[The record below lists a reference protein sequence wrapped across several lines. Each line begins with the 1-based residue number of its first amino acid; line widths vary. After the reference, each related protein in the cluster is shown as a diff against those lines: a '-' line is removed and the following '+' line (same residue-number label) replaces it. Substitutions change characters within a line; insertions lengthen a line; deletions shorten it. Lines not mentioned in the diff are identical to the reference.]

1 MIDVS
6 QWRASIGLWSH
17 CQAASSSSRPAAN
30 SHQCHTFKGIVD
42 SKSYSITS
50 IEKAAKLPVAAP
62 IIALLLLFISFPL
75 HMMKLNAIF
84 PTGMLV
90 SRSYARLGIYHC
102 ECMPH

>member
-17 CQAASSSSRPAAN
+17 CQAASSSSRPATN
-30 SHQCHTFKGIVD
+30 SRQCHTFKGIVD
-42 SKSYSITS
+42 RSYSITS

-84 PTGMLV
+84 PTGIYV
-90 SRSYARLGIYHC
+90 SLT
-102 ECMPH
+102 